1 MPEEIKNIENN
12 VMDQIQK
19 GKLKMRP
26 KIYFIV
32 GSILTFAGLVSSI
45 VVSVFSVAIIKFI
58 LRSSGIMSHKLDRI
72 FSIFPWWMLILAIV
86 GLVVGVLLVRK
97 YDFSY
102 KIDFKKAIIL
112 AILAIVLSGW
122 LVDALG
128 LSDLLA
134 RKGLMRGIMRSTS
147 QSQNIR

>member
-1 MPEEIKNIENN
+1 MSEEIKNIENN

-26 KIYFIV
+26 KVYFII
-32 GSILTFAGLVSSI
+32 GSILTFIGLVASI
-45 VVSVFSVAIIKFI
+45 VVSVFSIGLIKFI
-58 LRSSGIMSHKLDRI
+58 LRSNGIMGHKLDRI
-72 FSIFPWWMLILAIV
+72 FSIFPWWMFILAILS
-86 GLVVGVLLVRK
+86 LVIGVLLVRK

-128 LSDLLA
+128 LNDILA
-134 RKGLMRGIMRSTS
+134 RKGLMRGVMRGTP
-147 QSQNIR
+147 QSQNLR

>member
-1 MPEEIKNIENN
+1 MEQIK
-12 VMDQIQK
+12 K

-32 GSILTFAGLVSSI
+32 GSILTFIGLVASI
-45 VVSVFSVAIIKFI
+45 VISVFSIAIIKFI
-58 LRSSGIMSHKLDRI
+58 LRSNGILGHKLDRI
-72 FSIFPWWMLILAIV
+72 FSIFPWWMLILAILS
-86 GLVVGVLLVRK
+86 LVIGVLLVRK

-102 KIDFKKAIIL
+102 KIDFKKAVIL

-134 RKGLMRGIMRSTS
+134 RRGLMRGVMRGTS
-147 QSQNIR
+147 QSQNLR